1 MEEQRK
7 YPPGEEASSCQ
18 EERAQ
23 LDAILRAFPDLV
35 LRLDLEGRILSVR
48 AGETAVLPIA
58 RDELPGKR
66 IHDIFQEETG
76 KKFVMAIQQAV
87 TSNRIPSLNFQ
98 MTIREEECS
107 YEARLV
113 TLDQQQVV
121 AILRDTRAHA
131 QATGKVKRQLQQLNA
146 LHSIDAAITSSFD
159 LQVTLAVILRQ
170 VIGQLNVDAAD
181 VLLLDPNSRH
191 LEFAAGQG
199 FQTAGLK
206 HMPLLVGQGYAGIAA
221 LEKRTVKIP
230 DLRGRRTDYLRS
242 PDFLQEGFASY
253 YAVPLIA
260 KGQVRGVL
268 EIYHRSLLNPS
279 DDWFDFLG
287 TLAGQAAIAIDS
299 ASLFQDLQR
308 SNAELLS
315 AYEIAIKGW
324 ADALELSGRESREHI
339 DRVVDLSLALGRRL
353 SVAQK
358 DLLDIRRGA
367 MLHDIGNLGVPE
379 HLLNK
384 QGPLSEEEWLIV
396 REHPR
401 HARQLLAPMIHL
413 GQAMD
418 IPNYHHERWDGG
430 GYPDGLHGDQIPFLA
445 RLFAVVDVYDAMTHP
460 RPYRQARSHEEAI
473 DYIRA
478 QAGIHFD
485 PVIARAFLES
495 SSEPARQAVSY
506 QHT

>member
-1 MEEQRK
+1 MEEHVQS
-7 YPPGEEASSCQ
+7 PPAEQPSPCPEEGI
-18 EERAQ
+18 Q

-35 LRLDLEGRILSVR
+35 FCLDPDGRILSAR
-48 AGETAVLPIA
+48 TGQSALLPIA
-58 RDELPGKR
+58 VTELPGKR
-66 IHDIFQEETG
+66 IHELLQEDTG
-76 KKFVMAIQQAV
+76 NRLVMAMKQAV
-87 TSNRIPSLNFQ
+87 TSNRIPALEFQ
-98 MTIREEECS
+98 MKLQKEERS

-113 TLDQQQVV
+113 ALDPQHVV
-121 AILRDTRAHA
+121 AILRDTSAYA
-131 QATGKVKRQLQQLNA
+131 LATEKVKRQLQQLNS

-170 VIGQLNVDAAD
+170 VLSQLNVDAAD

-199 FQTAGLK
+199 FQTSGLK

-242 PDFLQEGFASY
+242 PDFIQEGFASY

-268 EIYHRSLLNPS
+268 EIYHRCLLSPS
-279 DDWFDFLG
+279 EDWFEFLG

-315 AYEIAIKGW
+315 AYEVAIKGW

-353 SVAQK
+353 SVTQK
-358 DLLDIRRGA
+358 DFLDIRRGA
-367 MLHDIGNLGVPE
+367 ILHDIGNLGVPE
-379 HLLNK
+379 YLLSK
-384 QGPLSEEEWLIV
+384 QGPLSAEEWLIV
-396 REHPR
+396 RQHPR
-401 HARQLLAPMIHL
+401 HARQLLSPMIHL

-418 IPNYHHERWDGG
+418 IPNFHHERWDGG
-430 GYPDGLHGDQIPFLA
+430 GYPDGLRGDQIPFLA
-445 RLFAVVDVYDAMTHP
+445 RLFAVVDVYDSMTHP
-460 RPYRQARSHEEAI
+460 RPYRQAWSHEDAI
-473 DYIRA
+473 EYIRS
-478 QAGIHFD
+478 QAGSHFD

-495 SSEPARQAVSY
+495 SLEPSRQALAY
-506 QHT
+506 HHN